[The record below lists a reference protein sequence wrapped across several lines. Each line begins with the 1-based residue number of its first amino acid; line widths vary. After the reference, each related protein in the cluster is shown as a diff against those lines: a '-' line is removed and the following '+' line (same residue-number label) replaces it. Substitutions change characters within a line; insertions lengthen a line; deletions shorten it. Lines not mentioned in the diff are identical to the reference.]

1 MTDSE
6 FETIPISYSYTW
18 SELCFPPL
26 EFEFG
31 PRMVDGK
38 LPRAMVRVRKER
50 IVQSDAAS
58 ILDSLDLSGYIIK
71 MAGTSIPDR
80 ITDMTE
86 NVMEATSVMEQHYA
100 IKQKV
105 KVIGHAFV
113 TAIINVCTTC
123 KSSWPHAS
131 VIAAF
136 LQFLIAYHNAPGL
149 SRGERNAVE
158 MEGRLKTQIMADDEL
173 VTFSVGGNTF
183 TTQLL
188 HLLPRKNSKLGLY
201 VFGRRNLD
209 DVVFIDRDGT
219 YFRHVLNHLRGTV
232 LAVTLGA
239 DSVSHLRDLEAL
251 ASLLDES
258 KHYELSDLTEAVLT
272 RMSELQS

>member
-71 MAGTSIPDR
+71 MAVNSAVYLKGTSIPDR

-113 TAIINVCTTC
+113 TAIINVCTTF
-123 KSSWPHAS
+123 
-131 VIAAF
+131 IAAF

-219 YFRHVLNHLRGTV
+219 YFRHVLNHLRG
-232 LAVTLGA
+232 A